1 MLGAFR
7 LWSNAIALR
16 QIAETSLNKNLT
28 VDFVNGFYKVNVS
41 GVPKL
46 DESVLEAMKTLKPL
60 EKLKFKDFYVIPF
73 QKIPEEEPAVMI
85 RAIPPRPAD
94 RIIDVP
100 VVIRPDT
107 LSGFKES
114 KIVGPV
120 VPRVPTISLQVG
132 VFYKKS
138 EALRAQRRITSKL
151 KLPVEI
157 VQVMDTYRV
166 IVTGFYTR
174 EETYKYYPELA
185 GLGYPGIMLIDNK

>member
-1 MLGAFR
+1 
-7 LWSNAIALR
+7 
-16 QIAETSLNKNLT
+16 
-28 VDFVNGFYKVNVS
+28 
-41 GVPKL
+41 
-46 DESVLEAMKTLKPL
+46 
-60 EKLKFKDFYVIPF
+60 
-73 QKIPEEEPAVMI
+73 
-85 RAIPPRPAD
+85 
-94 RIIDVP
+94 VP

-107 LSGFKES
+107 LAGFKES
-114 KIVGPV
+114 KIIAPV

-157 VQVMDTYRV
+157 VQIMDTYRV

-185 GLGYPGIMLIDNK
+185 GLGYPSIMLIDNK